1 VSYINSGMGRL
12 VRAVLDPVMLEQ
24 IQPRG
29 KNLLDIGCGE
39 GYFTRVLKASGAA
52 RVVGRDISPELIKKA
67 LEQDPGGEYQVRDIS
82 ADHPGAPDSFDA
94 VSACMVLMDLPD
106 LDSAY
111 RGISASLVPSGKFVA
126 CMINPYYSYPVGEWR
141 KTLRSGL
148 HRQLEAKCGMLRR
161 IVRQLK
167 EVVTGDY
174 ERILSIGNYFDNRV
188 STKMLGE
195 TATLHFHKPFSDYL
209 NVARKYDLV
218 LERLIEPQISPELY
232 AQNASQLLA
241 QALVTVPLF
250 VVLVF
255 SKSETSRDELQE
267 DERVANAASNV
278 PFVVDPQ

>member
-1 VSYINSGMGRL
+1 MNYINSDMGRL
-12 VRAVLDPVMLEQ
+12 IRAVLDPVMLEQ

-52 RVVGRDISPELIKKA
+52 RVVGTDISPELIKKA
-67 LEQDPGGEYQVRDIS
+67 LEQDPRGEYQVRDIGE
-82 ADHPGAPDSFDA
+82 DPPGVPGSFDA
-94 VSACMVLMDLPD
+94 VSAYMVLMDVPD

-126 CMINPYYSYPVGEWR
+126 STINPYYSNPVGEWR

-148 HRQLEAKCGMLRR
+148 HRQLEPKCGTLRR

-167 EVVTGDY
+167 EVVKGDY

-195 TATLHFHKPFSDYL
+195 TAALHFHRPFADYL
-209 NVARKYDLV
+209 NAATKYNLV
-218 LERLIEPQISPELY
+218 LERLVEPQISSELY
-232 AQNASQLLA
+232 AQNASELLA
-241 QALVTVPLF
+241 QALVTVTLF
-250 VVLVF
+250 FVLVF
-255 SKSETSRDELQE
+255 SKSETSSHDL
-267 DERVANAASNV
+267 
-278 PFVVDPQ
+278 